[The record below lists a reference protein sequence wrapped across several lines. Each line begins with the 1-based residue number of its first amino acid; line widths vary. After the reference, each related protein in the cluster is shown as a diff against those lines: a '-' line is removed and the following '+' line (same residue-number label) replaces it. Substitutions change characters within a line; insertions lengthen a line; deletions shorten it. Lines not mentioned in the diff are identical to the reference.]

1 MTFLMSPRLRF
12 TIKTIAV
19 SALLASASGQIVAQ
33 TVINT
38 ATGSVRP
45 SEPVTLNFANAEIE
59 AVARTMAT
67 ITGRNVVVD
76 PRVKGQLNLVTER
89 AVPPAA
95 AFQQFLAAL
104 RLQGFTVVETAGLY
118 KVVPEA
124 DAKLQGGSVT
134 VVQGSSGSAPAGG
147 QIVTQ
152 IFKLNFESAAN
163 LVPVLRPLI
172 SPNNTIN
179 VNPGNNSLVITD
191 YADNLQRLARIIA
204 AMDVSNASDVEVIPL
219 RHAVATDLAPLV
231 ARLIDGGS
239 GTGPAPAA
247 GQGQAD
253 TSFKTTLLAEPRS
266 NSLILRAANPARV
279 AQVRALVAQLDQAP
293 APGSSASTGNIHVV
307 YLKNADATKLATTL
321 RAAMAAMGTGA
332 STSGSSF
339 GGTAA
344 PSAPSAGL
352 SGGGTSGSM
361 LSTGTGLSGGLG
373 STGSSAGGLGGNS
386 MGTSAT
392 NNNQPSTGGQIQA
405 DPTTNSLIITAPEP
419 LYRQL
424 RAVIDQLDG
433 RRAQV
438 LVESLIVEVTA
449 SKLAEFGIQWQGIL
463 GKQGDG
469 TIGVIGTNSGQAG
482 ANILNITAAL
492 ATGTVSGLTGTGGLG
507 NGMNIGLAP
516 RINGQYY
523 LGALANFLQNSGDAN
538 VLSTPNLMTLDN
550 EEARIIIGDNVPFVT
565 GSYANSTGSSTV
577 NPFTTVERKD
587 VGLMLKV
594 RPQISE
600 NGTVKMSIYQEVSK
614 IDRSTLSN
622 ANGPTTSKRSIE
634 SNVVVD
640 DGNII
645 VIGGLLEDSYSQGQ
659 DKVPVMGD
667 LPVVG
672 GLFRSE
678 TRSRNKT
685 NLMVFLR
692 PVVVR
697 DNATSEA
704 LMTDRYEAIRA
715 LQQVTQPTS
724 SVMMNSVSGAPVLPA
739 LPERSVMPA
748 ATPAAV
754 PATPVVPT
762 PMQQLAPSLPPPQGG
777 GAATPAPV
785 SSNTAPAALQQT
797 AAAGAPPLYYV
808 NLGVFGEDA
817 AGRAAMAKLHDAALP
832 LAVQAVETNRGKATR
847 VRVGPYAT
855 EDAAQAAAA
864 QVRSSGL
871 APNATVAAQPL

>member
-1 MTFLMSPRLRF
+1 MTSSFSPRLRF
-12 TIKTIAV
+12 ALKTIAV
-19 SALLASASGQIVAQ
+19 SALLAGGSGQIIAQ
-33 TVINT
+33 TAIDT
-38 ATGSVRP
+38 RTGSVRP

-89 AVPPAA
+89 AVTPAA

-104 RLQGFTVVETAGLY
+104 RLQGFTVVEAAGLY

-124 DAKLQGGSVT
+124 DAKLQGGNVS
-134 VVQGSSGSAPAGG
+134 VVQGSSGNAPSGG

-152 IFKLNFESAAN
+152 IFKLNFENAAN

-191 YADNLQRLARIIA
+191 YADNLQRLARIVA

-219 RHAVATDLAPLV
+219 RNAIAADMAPLV

-239 GTGPAPAA
+239 APAA
-247 GQGQAD
+247 TPGQAD
-253 TSFKTTLLAEPRS
+253 TSFKTTLIAEPRS

-279 AQVRALVAQLDQAP
+279 AQVRALVDRLDQP
-293 APGSSASTGNIHVV
+293 PVPGSSAASGNIHVV

-321 RAAMAAMGTGA
+321 RAAMAAMGTGSPTGAGGGA
-332 STSGSSF
+332 SPA
-339 GGTAA
+339 AA
-344 PSAPSAGL
+344 PSTGL
-352 SGGGTSGSM
+352 SGGGSSGNM
-361 LSTGTGLSGGLG
+361 LSTGSGLSGSGSNSGLG
-373 STGSSAGGLGGNS
+373 SGNNA

-424 RAVIDQLDG
+424 RAVIDKLDG

-438 LVESLIVEVTA
+438 LVESLIVEVA
-449 SKLAEFGIQWQGIL
+449 ANKVAQFGIQWQGIL

-469 TIGVIGTNSGQAG
+469 TVGVIGTNSGAAG
-482 ANILNITAAL
+482 SNIIGLTAAL
-492 ATGTVSGLTGTGGLG
+492 ASGSTTSIATAAAGLG
-507 NGMNIGLAP
+507 AGMNVALAP

-550 EEARIIIGDNVPFVT
+550 EEARILIGDNVPFVT
-565 GSYANSTGSSTV
+565 GSYANTGNNGTV
-577 NPFTTVERKD
+577 NPFNTVERKD

-594 RPQISE
+594 RPQIGE
-600 NGTVKMSIYQEVSK
+600 NGTVKMAIYQEISK

-622 ANGPTTSKRSIE
+622 ATGPTTSKRAVE

-640 DGNII
+640 DGSII
-645 VIGGLLEDSYSQGQ
+645 VIGGLLEDTYSQGE
-659 DKVPVMGD
+659 DKVPLMGD

-672 GLFRSE
+672 NLFKSE
-678 TRSRNKT
+678 NRSRRKT
-685 NLMVFLR
+685 NLMIFLR
-692 PVVVR
+692 PIVVR
-697 DNATSEA
+697 DNATNDA
-704 LMTDRYEAIRA
+704 LVVDRYDAIRA
-715 LQQVTQPTS
+715 LQQNTQPAPS
-724 SVMMNSVSGAPVLPA
+724 LMMGTVSGAPVLPP
-739 LPERSVMPA
+739 LPAPA
-748 ATPAAV
+748 VKPT
-754 PATPVVPT
+754 TPVAPQ
-762 PMQQLAPSLPPPQGG
+762 PQQ
-777 GAATPAPV
+777 
-785 SSNTAPAALQQT
+785 
-797 AAAGAPPLYYV
+797 
-808 NLGVFGEDA
+808 
-817 AGRAAMAKLHDAALP
+817 
-832 LAVQAVETNRGKATR
+832 
-847 VRVGPYAT
+847 
-855 EDAAQAAAA
+855 
-864 QVRSSGL
+864 
-871 APNATVAAQPL
+871 

>member
-1 MTFLMSPRLRF
+1 MTSNLSPQLRF
-12 TIKTIAV
+12 ALNTIAAC
-19 SALLASASGQIVAQ
+19 ALLASASGQIHAQ
-33 TVINT
+33 TAIG
-38 ATGSVRP
+38 TGTSSVRP
-45 SEPVTLNFANAEIE
+45 GEPVTLNFANAEIE

-76 PRVKGQLNLVTER
+76 PRVKGQLTLITER
-89 AVPPAA
+89 AVTPAA

-104 RLQGFTVVETAGLY
+104 RLQGFTVVESAGLY

-124 DAKLQGGSVT
+124 DAKLQGGSVS
-134 VVQGSSGSAPAGG
+134 VSRGGAPGPGGG

-152 IFKLNFESAAN
+152 IFKLNYENAAN

-191 YADNLQRLARIIA
+191 YADNLQRLARIVA

-219 RHAVATDLAPLV
+219 KNAVAADLAPLV

-239 GTGPAPAA
+239 AAAPAA
-247 GQGQAD
+247 AQGQSD
-253 TSFKTTLLAEPRS
+253 TSFKTTLIAEPRS
-266 NSLILRAANPARV
+266 NALILRAANPARV
-279 AQVRALVAQLDQAP
+279 AQVRALVDKLDQP
-293 APGSSASTGNIHVV
+293 PVPGSSAASGNIHVV

-321 RAAMAAMGTGA
+321 RAAMSAMSATGGGSGAA
-332 STSGSSF
+332 
-339 GGTAA
+339 AA
-344 PSAPSAGL
+344 
-352 SGGGTSGSM
+352 GTSGS
-361 LSTGTGLSGGLG
+361 GGLA
-373 STGSSAGGLGGNS
+373 GSSSSGLGAGGNTLGTAS
-386 MGTSAT
+386 T

-424 RAVIDQLDG
+424 RDVIDKLDG

-438 LVESLIVEVTA
+438 LVESLIVEVSA
-449 SKLAEFGIQWQGIL
+449 NKVAEFGIQWQGVL
-463 GKQGDG
+463 GKNGDG
-469 TIGVIGTNSGQAG
+469 TVGVIGTNSGQAG
-482 ANILNITAAL
+482 ANNLGVTAAL
-492 ATGTVSGLTGTGGLG
+492 ASGSTTSIASAASSLGKGL
-507 NGMNIGLAP
+507 NLALAP
-516 RINGQYY
+516 RVNGQYY

-550 EEARIIIGDNVPFVT
+550 EEARIIIGNNVPFVT

-600 NGTVKMSIYQEVSK
+600 NGTVKMAIYQEVSK
-614 IDRSTLSN
+614 IDTATLSN

-672 GLFRSE
+672 NLFRSE

-692 PVVVR
+692 PIVVR
-697 DNATSEA
+697 DNATSDA
-704 LMTDRYEAIRA
+704 LMMDRYEAIRA
-715 LQQVTQPTS
+715 LQQNTQPAP
-724 SVMMNSVSGAPVLPA
+724 SVVMKSVSGAPILPA
-739 LPERSVMPA
+739 LPQRAEP
-748 ATPAAV
+748 
-754 PATPVVPT
+754 
-762 PMQQLAPSLPPPQGG
+762 
-777 GAATPAPV
+777 GAATVP
-785 SSNTAPAALQQT
+785 
-797 AAAGAPPLYYV
+797 
-808 NLGVFGEDA
+808 
-817 AGRAAMAKLHDAALP
+817 
-832 LAVQAVETNRGKATR
+832 
-847 VRVGPYAT
+847 
-855 EDAAQAAAA
+855 
-864 QVRSSGL
+864 
-871 APNATVAAQPL
+871 AQPLAPLPAETSPR

>member
-1 MTFLMSPRLRF
+1 MNSLLSPRLAF
-12 TIKTIAV
+12 AIKTIAA
-19 SALLASASGQIVAQ
+19 SALLTCAGGQINAQ
-33 TVINT
+33 TAIDT
-38 ATGSVRP
+38 RTGSVR
-45 SEPVTLNFANAEIE
+45 SGEPVTLNFANAEIE

-89 AVPPAA
+89 AVTPAA

-104 RLQGFTVVETAGLY
+104 RLQGFTVVEAAGLY

-124 DAKLQGGSVT
+124 DAKLQGGSVS
-134 VVQGSSGSAPAGG
+134 VVQGSSGSAPGGG

-152 IFKLNFESAAN
+152 IFKLNFENAAN

-191 YADNLQRLARIIA
+191 YADNLQRLARIVA

-219 RHAVATDLAPLV
+219 RNAVATDLAPLV

-239 GTGPAPAA
+239 GTGAGAAPAA
-247 GQGQAD
+247 APGQAD
-253 TSFKTTLLAEPRS
+253 TSFKTTLIAEPRS

-279 AQVRALVAQLDQAP
+279 SQVRALVAQLDQAP
-293 APGSSASTGNIHVV
+293 APGSSAATGNIHVV

-321 RAAMAAMGTGA
+321 RAAMAAMGTGGNGGA
-332 STSGSSF
+332 SAGGSSSP
-339 GGTAA
+339 AA
-344 PSAPSAGL
+344 PSGGL
-352 SGGGTSGSM
+352 SGGSNGGSSM
-361 LSTGTGLSGGLG
+361 LSGGSGLAGGSSNSSSGLG
-373 STGSSAGGLGGNS
+373 AGSSA
-386 MGTSAT
+386 MGTSNT

-424 RAVIDQLDG
+424 RAVIDKLDG

-438 LVESLIVEVTA
+438 LVESLIVEVSAT
-449 SKLAEFGIQWQGIL
+449 KLAEFGIQWQGIL

-469 TIGVIGTNSGQAG
+469 TVGVIGTNSGQAG
-482 ANILNITAAL
+482 ANILGITAAL
-492 ATGTVSGLTGTGGLG
+492 ASGNVSTIGTAAAGLG
-507 NGMNIGLAP
+507 QGLNLALAP
-516 RINGQYY
+516 RVNGQYY

-550 EEARIIIGDNVPFVT
+550 EEARIIIGNNVPFVT
-565 GSYANSTGSSTV
+565 GSYANTTGSSTV
-577 NPFTTVERKD
+577 SPFQTVERKD

-600 NGTVKMSIYQEVSK
+600 NGTVKMAIYQEVSK
-614 IDRSTLSN
+614 IDTSTLSN
-622 ANGPTTSKRSIE
+622 ANGPSTSKRSIE

-640 DGNII
+640 DGSII

-659 DKVPVMGD
+659 DKVPLMGD

-672 GLFRSE
+672 NLFRSE

-692 PVVVR
+692 PIVVR
-697 DNATSEA
+697 DNATSDA
-704 LMTDRYEAIRA
+704 LMMDRYEAIRA
-715 LQQVTQPTS
+715 LQHATQPAPS
-724 SVMMNSVSGAPVLPA
+724 LPMKSVSGAPVLPP
-739 LPERSVMPA
+739 LPERVVPVATPMPVQPA
-748 ATPAAV
+748 APV
-754 PATPVVPT
+754 PL
-762 PMQQLAPSLPPPQGG
+762 PMQQLTPIAP
-777 GAATPAPV
+777 PV
-785 SSNTAPAALQQT
+785 QPAPAAAPLSSAPAEPV
-797 AAAGAPPLYYV
+797 AAVAKAQVPAPLYYV
-808 NLGVFGEDA
+808 NVGVFGQDA
-817 AGRAAMAKLHDAALP
+817 QSRSTLAKLRDSALP
-832 LAVQAVETNRGKATR
+832 LSLQAVDTNRGKATR
-847 VRVGPYAT
+847 VRVGPFST
-855 EDAAQAAAA
+855 EDAAHAAAA
-864 QVRSSGL
+864 TVRGKL
-871 APNATVAAQPL
+871 ALNATVAAQAL